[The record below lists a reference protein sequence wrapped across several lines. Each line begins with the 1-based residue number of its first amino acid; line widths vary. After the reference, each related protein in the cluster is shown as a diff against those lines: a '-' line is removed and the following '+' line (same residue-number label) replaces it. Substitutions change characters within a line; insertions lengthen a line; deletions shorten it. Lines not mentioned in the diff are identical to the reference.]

1 MASSSRQRTP
11 TFLSITSS
19 EATLLPESVDATGIN
34 EYLDILSK
42 RISFTAGDVS
52 DKDPE
57 AKKTKIFNYSA
68 ALSNMTTGMIRYG
81 IKLETDF
88 SNLRMPMETTVR
100 PPFESFRLFQSPENI
115 ERKAFFAVF
124 TEQHCDQLKK
134 SNWLEVAVDFISPQ
148 QEVIANSILTGSA
161 IRSSYPESSPSYNL
175 PSRELFPS
183 SDSPA
188 VVRRKKLP
196 KCSSY
201 WSQWKQIE
209 RTQWD
214 FLYWFEHGDDNHT
227 ALKCWT
233 KEDRKV
239 DGVDANTYSNL
250 KCIYNKF
257 RDQLTTAD
265 IRDVFKVTKFEEH
278 KYKNIKRTIKTDYLD
293 NVTENL

>member
-1 MASSSRQRTP
+1 MASRSRQRTQNGP
-11 TFLSITSS
+11 SFLSITSS
-19 EATLLPESVDATGIN
+19 EATLLPKSIYATKID
-34 EYLDILSK
+34 EYLGIFSK

-52 DKDPE
+52 DEDPE

-68 ALSNMTTGMIRYG
+68 ALSNITTGMIRYG
-81 IKLETDF
+81 ITLETDF
-88 SNLRMPMETTVR
+88 SNLRMPMERTVR
-100 PPFESFRLFQSPENI
+100 PPFESFRQFQSPGDI

-124 TEQHCDQLKK
+124 TEQHCNQLRK
-134 SNWLEVAVDFISPQ
+134 SNWSEVAVDFISPQ
-148 QEVIANSILTGSA
+148 QEVITNSILTGSA
-161 IRSSYPESSPSYNL
+161 IRSSYPESSPAYNL
-175 PSRELFPS
+175 PRRELFPN

-188 VVRRKKLP
+188 VVSRKKLP

-239 DGVDANTYSNL
+239 DCV
-250 KCIYNKF
+250 
-257 RDQLTTAD
+257 
-265 IRDVFKVTKFEEH
+265 EEH
-278 KYKNIKRTIKTDYLD
+278 KYKNIKRNIKRYYSD
-293 NVTENL
+293 NVTDVA